1 MTFFVSLHNTRRGL
15 ITMGKLKQASPVKFY
30 VAKYFFLGFGLLQ
43 WTVAAILSWRFD
55 STPKNASASFIFICL
70 GSILLVIFFYLT
82 GSMRRVAIGK
92 NRIVVIEGRENVRIE
107 WPEVKSIKLVP
118 IFNLY
123 RLKLKARR
131 NPIYFFP
138 SKNIEPAY
146 DLLAQDTSKM
156 GEIVTKRKKELGI

>member
-1 MTFFVSLHNTRRGL
+1 
-15 ITMGKLKQASPVKFY
+15 MGKLKQASPVKFY
-30 VAKYFFLGFGLLQ
+30 FAKYFFLGFGLLQ
-43 WTVAAILSWRFD
+43 WTVAAILSLRFG
-55 STPKNASASFIFICL
+55 STPKNASAAFIFLCL
-70 GSILLVIFFYLT
+70 GSILIVIFFYLNS
-82 GSMRRVAIGK
+82 SMRRVAIGK
-92 NRIVVIEGRENVRIE
+92 NKIVVIEGKKNMRVE

-123 RLKLKARR
+123 KLRLKTRR

-156 GEIVTKRKKELGI
+156 GEIVSKRKKEFGI